1 MELLFWFIVCAI
13 FVFGI
18 IIGSFLNCW
27 IWRFHA
33 KESPLRGRSYC
44 PECRHQLAWF
54 DLIPVLSFLAIRGK
68 CRYCQKKISWQYPT
82 VEFTAGVLFVAAAWV
97 FYPLVFGGYFSF
109 FPFLELA
116 ARWMIL
122 AALIVV
128 FVADLRWYLI
138 PDSALVVGFV
148 GALILQ
154 AAVMCQNYL
163 VFGQIDLATITAALL
178 PVMFAGLLFLAIF
191 LASRGKWMGFGD
203 VKLAFLMGFILDFY
217 ATLIALFLANFFGAI
232 IGLGLICAKKKKMS
246 SQIPFGPFL
255 VAGTLIALFFA
266 PAIADWYL
274 SVGV

>member
-1 MELLFWFIVCAI
+1 
-13 FVFGI
+13 
-18 IIGSFLNCW
+18 
-27 IWRFHA
+27 
-33 KESPLRGRSYC
+33 
-44 PECRHQLAWF
+44 
-54 DLIPVLSFLAIRGK
+54 
-68 CRYCQKKISWQYPT
+68 
-82 VEFTAGVLFVAAAWV
+82 
-97 FYPLVFGGYFSF
+97 
-109 FPFLELA
+109 
-116 ARWMIL
+116 MIL

-154 AAVMCQNYL
+154 AAVMRQNYL

-191 LASRGKWMGFGD
+191 LASRGKWIGFGD